1 MKSLFFSL
9 LSFVVISLILI
20 TSCESTKRSKQ
31 SDDLVMSPSLEQL
44 KNNNN
49 ITWIREI
56 MIDCSPSY
64 DHYTNDPDEKNQM
77 KQIGF
82 KNKNTIKVLKQQLN
96 NIDKESTYYDDHD
109 LRVKLMKHHKDIAS
123 YKDADLNNKNTQE
136 EHEALVYTHDT
147 IITFNPKTFEEIV
160 EVVKN
165 PIDPN
170 AIKYFSLKCYLY
182 YDNVD
187 KMFKVKTLSMAPV
200 CVFNFSDTSEGFH
213 RPLYWMPVDDHT
225 NDINLNQENINWATR
240 IYRTFDHTQTKMI
253 KGDQDVNEVLNQM
266 MADLRKGPE
275 KYYLGTIMD
284 EDGICCPMDSAEI
297 ANLGNSVDTVITYDP
312 ETFEQTVEV
321 VDNKFDPNF
330 VKTFR
335 MIQDWSWD
343 CEKNEVQ
350 VKYQGFM
357 PVLDRMDDN
366 GNVFFS
372 SPAFVRRVGFD
383 K

>member
-1 MKSLFFSL
+1 
-9 LSFVVISLILI
+9 
-20 TSCESTKRSKQ
+20 
-31 SDDLVMSPSLEQL
+31 
-44 KNNNN
+44 
-49 ITWIREI
+49 
-56 MIDCSPSY
+56 
-64 DHYTNDPDEKNQM
+64 
-77 KQIGF
+77 
-82 KNKNTIKVLKQQLN
+82 
-96 NIDKESTYYDDHD
+96 
-109 LRVKLMKHHKDIAS
+109 
-123 YKDADLNNKNTQE
+123 
-136 EHEALVYTHDT
+136 
-147 IITFNPKTFEEIV
+147 
-160 EVVKN
+160 
-165 PIDPN
+165 
-170 AIKYFSLKCYLY
+170 
-182 YDNVD
+182 
-187 KMFKVKTLSMAPV
+187 MAPV

-213 RPLYWMPVDDHT
+213 RPLYWMPVNDHT

-297 ANLGNSVDTVITYDP
+297 ANLGNTVDTVISYDP
-312 ETFEQTVEV
+312 ETFEQTVEE